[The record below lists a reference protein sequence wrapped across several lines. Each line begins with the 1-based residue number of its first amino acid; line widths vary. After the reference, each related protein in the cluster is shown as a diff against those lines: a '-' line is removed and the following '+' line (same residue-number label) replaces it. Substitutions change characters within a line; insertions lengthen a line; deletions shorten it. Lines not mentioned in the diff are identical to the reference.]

1 MNKPTPKNNVSAR
14 IDARLKRNLET
25 LAQSQDIKVSKL
37 VYNVLQD
44 FWNNI
49 HKDNWNYKRL
59 QVNFQDMKEKHEQL
73 QKSYS
78 ILESLSEEQARKIR
92 CYERKNEELQQD
104 IAVLKQEHKKQ
115 IDNLIE
121 EHEEQIEN
129 LQRESNKA
137 SYNDYRH
144 ILKYDTSKALQSLE
158 DTFQENDIAI
168 INASLKVTAHNS
180 KPQNVWNLKDINDLL
195 TPKTA

>member
-92 CYERKNEELQQD
+92 CYERKNEEYHL
-104 IAVLKQEHKKQ
+104 
-115 IDNLIE
+115 
-121 EHEEQIEN
+121 
-129 LQRESNKA
+129 
-137 SYNDYRH
+137 Y
-144 ILKYDTSKALQSLE
+144 
-158 DTFQENDIAI
+158 
-168 INASLKVTAHNS
+168 
-180 KPQNVWNLKDINDLL
+180 
-195 TPKTA
+195 